1 MILQS
6 TRLMSFLA
14 WVFYSFVW
22 NNNKSNQS
30 FFFLFFS
37 IALES
42 ENCDITKDDLNEYIN
57 NSNPDRTFFEQ
68 ITDFGLGTSIIG
80 LINFVMAYIFIT
92 CLNHAAECQAHRI
105 RGLFFKSI
113 LRQDIGWYDTHQ
125 TNDFAA
131 RMAEDLNKLQEG
143 IGEKIGM
150 FIFFMTIFSASLI
163 NAFYHGWE
171 LTLVS
176 TYFLRFNYFF
186 CTIIDEKMALVKFAF
201 YAMDFFYESR

>member
-1 MILQS
+1 MKA
-6 TRLMSFLA
+6 FLNNKYDTTKYSGR
-14 WVFYSFVW
+14 VFYRFVW
-22 NNNKSNQS
+22 NNNKYNQIFFS
-30 FFFLFFS
+30 FFSL
-37 IALES
+37 ALES
-42 ENCDITKDDLNEYIN
+42 ENCDITPDDLNEYIN
-57 NSNPDRTFFEQ
+57 NSNPDRSFFEQ

-176 TYFLRFNYFF
+176 T
-186 CTIIDEKMALVKFAF
+186 FAQ
-201 YAMDFFYESR
+201 S

>member
-1 MILQS
+1 MQS
-6 TRLMSFLA
+6 PQSASTPRRLTL
-14 WVFYSFVW
+14 
-22 NNNKSNQS
+22 
-30 FFFLFFS
+30 
-37 IALES
+37 
-42 ENCDITKDDLNEYIN
+42 
-57 NSNPDRTFFEQ
+57 
-68 ITDFGLGTSIIG
+68 IIG

-176 TYFLRFNYFF
+176 T
-186 CTIIDEKMALVKFAF
+186 
-201 YAMDFFYESR
+201 

>member
-1 MILQS
+1 MQS
-6 TRLMSFLA
+6 PQSESTPRRLTL
-14 WVFYSFVW
+14 
-22 NNNKSNQS
+22 
-30 FFFLFFS
+30 
-37 IALES
+37 
-42 ENCDITKDDLNEYIN
+42 
-57 NSNPDRTFFEQ
+57 
-68 ITDFGLGTSIIG
+68 IIG

-176 TYFLRFNYFF
+176 AYDLTTIFFAQSEMKKMTLR
-186 CTIIDEKMALVKFAF
+186 KLKV
-201 YAMDFFYESR
+201 S

>member
-1 MILQS
+1 
-6 TRLMSFLA
+6 
-14 WVFYSFVW
+14 
-22 NNNKSNQS
+22 
-30 FFFLFFS
+30 
-37 IALES
+37 
-42 ENCDITKDDLNEYIN
+42 
-57 NSNPDRTFFEQ
+57 
-68 ITDFGLGTSIIG
+68 
-80 LINFVMAYIFIT
+80 MAYIFIT

-176 TYFLRFNYFF
+176 TLTIYIITFF
-186 CTIIDEKMALVKFAF
+186 CTIIDEKNGFDKVSII

>member
-1 MILQS
+1 
-6 TRLMSFLA
+6 
-14 WVFYSFVW
+14 
-22 NNNKSNQS
+22 
-30 FFFLFFS
+30 
-37 IALES
+37 
-42 ENCDITKDDLNEYIN
+42 
-57 NSNPDRTFFEQ
+57 
-68 ITDFGLGTSIIG
+68 
-80 LINFVMAYIFIT
+80 MAYIFIT

-176 TYFLRFNYFF
+176 TYDLTTFFAQSYSQIILRSNVLRHHFYLPRV
-186 CTIIDEKMALVKFAF
+186 IILVQTGMKYSAG
-201 YAMDFFYESR
+201 